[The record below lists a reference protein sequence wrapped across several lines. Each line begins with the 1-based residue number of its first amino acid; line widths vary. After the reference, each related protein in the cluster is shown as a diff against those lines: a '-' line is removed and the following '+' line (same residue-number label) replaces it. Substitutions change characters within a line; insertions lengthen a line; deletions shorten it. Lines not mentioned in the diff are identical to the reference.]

1 MDFLSDI
8 AEIAIKGALGYATSV
23 SDVKVAAETLA
34 KAEAQDGWIAAE
46 EFLDAY
52 DVRIYNLEDD
62 QYDIMIMKEHDF
74 PGGYVLW
81 NKSRDLYHTGI
92 GSDVYKK
99 VERHFRGYGNEAVFA
114 DSENGDSFS
123 VSLFRL
129 DNTEYDDLQE
139 LGNALRKAY
148 GSYPDIV
155 EAPVEELSDIPGRT
169 GILGLLGRL
178 FN

>member
-1 MDFLSDI
+1 MGFLSDVAGI
-8 AEIAIKGALGYATSV
+8 VVKGTLRYATSV
-23 SDVKVAAETLA
+23 SDVKAAAETLA

-46 EFLDAY
+46 EFLDSS

-62 QYDIMIMKEHDF
+62 QYDIKIVKEHDF

-99 VERHFRGYGNEAVFA
+99 VERHFRCYDNEAVFA
-114 DSENGDSFS
+114 DSESGGSFM

-129 DNTEYDDLQE
+129 DNTEYDDL
-139 LGNALRKAY
+139 
-148 GSYPDIV
+148 
-155 EAPVEELSDIPGRT
+155 
-169 GILGLLGRL
+169 
-178 FN
+178 

>member
-1 MDFLSDI
+1 MGFLSDI
-8 AEIAIKGALGYATSV
+8 AGIAIKGALGYATSV
-23 SDVKVAAETLA
+23 SDVKAAAKTLA
-34 KAEAQDGWIAAE
+34 KAEVQNGWVTAE

-62 QYDIMIMKEHDF
+62 QYDIKIMKEHDF

-81 NKSRDLYHTGI
+81 NRSKDLYHTGI

-114 DSENGDSFS
+114 DSENGDSFL

-139 LGNALRKAY
+139 LGNALRREF
-148 GSYPDIV
+148 GCYPNIV
-155 EAPVEELSDIPGRT
+155 ASDSNDASAVSEKS
-169 GILGLLGRL
+169 GILGFLGRL
-178 FN
+178 FS